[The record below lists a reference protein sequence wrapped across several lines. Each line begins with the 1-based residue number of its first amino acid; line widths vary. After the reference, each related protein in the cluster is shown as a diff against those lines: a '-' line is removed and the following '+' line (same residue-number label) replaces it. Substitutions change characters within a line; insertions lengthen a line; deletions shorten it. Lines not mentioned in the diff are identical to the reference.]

1 MAQYGCV
8 QMGLH
13 GSPCGFWITFDDG
26 LQNGLMLFDREWH
39 GIRKKQHLRDSAL
52 QLSADEGDEVEDQII
67 VGSPGDTEVK
77 LEVER
82 GEALRIT
89 HGHFH
94 LRYQIPQFL
103 NVCLRVIACGTGRGD
118 PFK

>member
-39 GIRKKQHLRDSAL
+39 GLRKKQNLRHSPL
-52 QLSADEGDEVEDQII
+52 QLSADEGAEVEDQII
-67 VGSPGDTEVK
+67 VGCLGQTKAKVT
-77 LEVER
+77 VAR
-82 GEALRIT
+82 REALRIT
-89 HGHFH
+89 YGHLH
-94 LRYQIPQFL
+94 PRYQISRPL
-103 NVCLRVIACGTGRGD
+103 DVLIRAIPCRA
-118 PFK
+118 

>member
-39 GIRKKQHLRDSAL
+39 GLRKKQNLRHSAL

-67 VGSPGDTEVK
+67 VGCLGQTKVK
-77 LEVER
+77 VEVER

-89 HGHFH
+89 CGHFH
-94 LRYQIPQFL
+94 LRYQIPQL
-103 NVCLRVIACGTGRGD
+103 LDVCIPAIACGSGRSD
-118 PFK
+118 PP